1 MRWDTVGR
9 IMGQRTRLHKGLC
22 ATPGAPVRGAGG
34 GRIPAMTLTIRLDS
48 RDAPEILSGLHPS
61 FKRSSA
67 AKIPM
72 AHQPVRQPAAGGG
85 PDLKLDD
92 GSRVGV
98 VGAGPAGSLF
108 AYFLFDIAGRVGL
121 DLQVDIYE
129 SRDFLQPSPQ
139 GCNMC
144 GGIVSESL
152 VQNLAAEGLNLPPS
166 VVQRGIDSY
175 LLHMDVGSVLIET
188 PLHEMRIGAVHR
200 GSGPKDVRER
210 DWESFDQH
218 LLERALARGAR
229 LLRGRVEGVGVE
241 DGRPVIAL
249 RSGER
254 ATYDL
259 LAVATGVNSPVLKIF
274 QQAGIGYAPPAVT
287 KTFIREYHL
296 GRDVISRTVGNSMHV
311 FLLNIPRLEFAALIP
326 KGDYVTVCMLGED
339 IDNAL
344 VEAFLDAPE
353 VRRCFPPEWRREAK
367 SCQCMPHIN
376 VRGVRRP
383 YADRF
388 VFVGDC
394 GMTRLYKDG
403 IGAAYRTAKAAART
417 AVFEGVSADAFG
429 RHYGPVCR
437 AIAADNLMGRLAF
450 VFTRLA
456 QRVTVARRALLLMTL
471 DEQRRAGRL
480 RRMSGILWDMF
491 SGSAPY
497 RDIFLRMLHPA
508 FAARFAWAFARSLRP
523 GRGHRRG
530 QEAL

>member
-1 MRWDTVGR
+1 M
-9 IMGQRTRLHKGLC
+9 
-22 ATPGAPVRGAGG
+22 AYEPGGA
-34 GRIPAMTLTIRLDS
+34 
-48 RDAPEILSGLHPS
+48 
-61 FKRSSA
+61 A
-67 AKIPM
+67 A
-72 AHQPVRQPAAGGG
+72 AGEGGG
-85 PDLKLDD
+85 PALKLDD
-92 GSRVGV
+92 GARVAV
-98 VGAGPAGSLF
+98 LGAGPAGSLF
-108 AYFLFDIAGRVGL
+108 AYFLLDIAARVGL
-121 DLQVDIYE
+121 DLHVELYE

-152 VQNLAAEGLNLPPS
+152 VQNLASEGLNLPPS

-175 LLHMDVGSVLIET
+175 HLHMDVGSVRIET

-200 GSGPKDVRER
+200 GSGPRDATKR

-218 LLERALARGAR
+218 LLDRALAKGAR
-229 LLRGRVEGVGVE
+229 LVRARVDGVSVAN
-241 DGRPVIAL
+241 GRPVLAL
-249 RSGER
+249 RTGER
-254 ATYDL
+254 ETFDL
-259 LAVATGVNSPVLKIF
+259 LAVAAGVNSPVLAAL
-274 QQAGIGYAPPAVT
+274 QAAGVGYVPPALT

-296 GRDVISRTVGNSMHV
+296 GRDVIGRTVGSSMHV
-311 FLLNIPRLEFAALIP
+311 FLLNVPRLEFAAIIP
-326 KGDYVTVCMLGED
+326 KGDYVTVCMLGEN

-344 VEAFLDAPE
+344 VKAFLDAPE
-353 VRRCFPPEWRREAK
+353 VRACFPPDWQPEAK

-417 AVFEGVSADAFG
+417 AVFEGVSAEAFDK
-429 RHYGPVCR
+429 HFGPVCR
-437 AIAADNLMGRLAF
+437 SIGADNVMGRLAF
-450 VFTRLA
+450 VFTRVA
-456 QRVTVARRALLLMTL
+456 QHVTVARRALLLVTL
-471 DEQRRAGRL
+471 DEQRRAGHRRRL
-480 RRMSGILWDMF
+480 SGVLWDMF

-508 FAARFAWAFARSLRP
+508 LAARFAWAFVRSLLP
-523 GRGHRRG
+523 VHANRRG

>member
-1 MRWDTVGR
+1 
-9 IMGQRTRLHKGLC
+9 
-22 ATPGAPVRGAGG
+22 
-34 GRIPAMTLTIRLDS
+34 MTHRPIT
-48 RDAPEILSGLHPS
+48 HPL
-61 FKRSSA
+61 A
-67 AKIPM
+67 D
-72 AHQPVRQPAAGGG
+72 GG
-85 PDLKLDD
+85 PELKLDD
-92 GSRVGV
+92 GARVCV

-121 DLQVDIYE
+121 DLHVDIYE

-152 VQNLAAEGLNLPPS
+152 VQNLAAEGLNLPPT
-166 VVQRGIDSY
+166 VVQRGIDAY
-175 LLHMDVGSVLIET
+175 HLHMDVGSVRIET

-200 GSGPKDVRER
+200 GAGPKDLRER

-218 LLERALARGAR
+218 LLERALGKGAN
-229 LLRGRVEGVGVE
+229 LVRGRVDGVSVEG
-241 DGRPVIAL
+241 GRPLIKL
-249 RSGER
+249 RTGEQ

-259 LAVATGVNSPVLKIF
+259 LAVATGVNSPVLKTF
-274 QQAGIGYAPPAVT
+274 EAAGIGYLPPAVT
-287 KTFIREYHL
+287 KTFIREYYL

-326 KGDYVTVCMLGED
+326 KGDYVTICMLGDD

-344 VEAFLDAPE
+344 VQAFLDAPE
-353 VRRCFPPEWRREAK
+353 VRRCFPPEWRAEAK

-376 VRGVRRP
+376 VRGTERP

-417 AVFEGVSADAFG
+417 AVYEGVSAEAFA

-437 AIAADNLMGRLAF
+437 AIAADNVMGRLAF
-450 VFTRLA
+450 VFTRVA
-456 QRVTVARRALLLMTL
+456 QRLTVARRAILLMTL
-471 DEQRRAGRL
+471 AEQRRAGDR

-497 RDIFLRMLHPA
+497 RDIFMRMLHPG
-508 FAARFAWAFARSLRP
+508 FAAGFAWAFMKSLWQAP
-523 GRGHRRG
+523 FRGRG
-530 QEAL
+530 QEALQ

>member
-1 MRWDTVGR
+1 
-9 IMGQRTRLHKGLC
+9 
-22 ATPGAPVRGAGG
+22 
-34 GRIPAMTLTIRLDS
+34 MTHRPIT
-48 RDAPEILSGLHPS
+48 HPL
-61 FKRSSA
+61 A
-67 AKIPM
+67 D
-72 AHQPVRQPAAGGG
+72 GG
-85 PDLKLDD
+85 PELKLDD
-92 GSRVGV
+92 GARVGV

-121 DLQVDIYE
+121 DLHVDIYE

-152 VQNLAAEGLNLPPS
+152 VQNLAAEGLNLPPT
-166 VVQRGIDSY
+166 VVQRGIDAY
-175 LLHMDVGSVLIET
+175 HLHMDVGSVRIET

-200 GSGPKDVRER
+200 GAGPKDLRER

-218 LLERALARGAR
+218 LLERALGKGAN
-229 LLRGRVEGVGVE
+229 LVRGRVDGVSVEG
-241 DGRPVIAL
+241 GRPLIKL
-249 RSGER
+249 RTGEQ

-259 LAVATGVNSPVLKIF
+259 LAVATGVNSPVLKTF
-274 QQAGIGYAPPAVT
+274 EAAGIGYLPPAVT
-287 KTFIREYHL
+287 KTFIREYYL

-326 KGDYVTVCMLGED
+326 KGDYVTICMLGDD

-344 VEAFLDAPE
+344 VQAFLDAPE
-353 VRRCFPPEWRREAK
+353 VRRCFPPEWRAEAK

-376 VRGVRRP
+376 VRGTERP

-417 AVFEGVSADAFG
+417 AVYEGVSAEAFA

-437 AIAADNLMGRLAF
+437 AIAADNVMGRLAF
-450 VFTRLA
+450 VFTRVA
-456 QRVTVARRALLLMTL
+456 QRLTVARRAILLMTL
-471 DEQRRAGRL
+471 AEQQRAGDR

-497 RDIFLRMLHPA
+497 RDIFMRMLHPG
-508 FAARFAWAFARSLRP
+508 FAAGFAWAFMKSLWQAP
-523 GRGHRRG
+523 FRGRG
-530 QEAL
+530 QEALQ

>member
-1 MRWDTVGR
+1 
-9 IMGQRTRLHKGLC
+9 
-22 ATPGAPVRGAGG
+22 
-34 GRIPAMTLTIRLDS
+34 MTHRPIT
-48 RDAPEILSGLHPS
+48 HPL
-61 FKRSSA
+61 A
-67 AKIPM
+67 D
-72 AHQPVRQPAAGGG
+72 GG
-85 PDLKLDD
+85 PELKLDD
-92 GSRVGV
+92 GARVGV

-121 DLQVDIYE
+121 DLHVDIYE

-152 VQNLAAEGLNLPPS
+152 VQNLAAEGLNLPPT
-166 VVQRGIDSY
+166 VVQRGIDAY
-175 LLHMDVGSVLIET
+175 HLHMDVGSVRIET

-200 GSGPKDVRER
+200 GAGPKDLRER

-218 LLERALARGAR
+218 LLERALGKGAN
-229 LLRGRVEGVGVE
+229 LVRGRVDGVSVEG
-241 DGRPVIAL
+241 GRPLIKL
-249 RSGER
+249 RTGEQ

-259 LAVATGVNSPVLKIF
+259 LAVATGVNSPVLKTF
-274 QQAGIGYAPPAVT
+274 EAAGIGYLPPAVT
-287 KTFIREYHL
+287 KTFIREYYL

-326 KGDYVTVCMLGED
+326 KGDYVTICMLGDD

-344 VEAFLDAPE
+344 VQAFLDAPE
-353 VRRCFPPEWRREAK
+353 VRRCFPPEWRAEAK

-376 VRGVRRP
+376 VRGTERP

-417 AVFEGVSADAFG
+417 AVHEGVSAEAFA

-437 AIAADNLMGRLAF
+437 AIAADNVMGRLAF
-450 VFTRLA
+450 VFTRVA
-456 QRVTVARRALLLMTL
+456 QRLTVARRAILLMTL
-471 DEQRRAGRL
+471 AEQQRAGDR

-497 RDIFLRMLHPA
+497 RDIFMRMLHPG
-508 FAARFAWAFARSLRP
+508 FAAGFAWAFMKSLWQAP
-523 GRGHRRG
+523 FRGRG
-530 QEAL
+530 QEALQ